1 MPAKITF
8 ICLIHSVVER
18 DSNDY
23 IIREG
28 IAVLRKEDN
37 ASMNIKV
44 TSFIPKKKFV
54 PQWVPNFQSGDVL
67 RFTGKFA
74 LDEEP
79 PHNNILEVII
89 FTSNTIHIICYI
101 F

>member
-54 PQWVPNFQSGDVL
+54 PQ
-67 RFTGKFA
+67 
-74 LDEEP
+74 
-79 PHNNILEVII
+79 
-89 FTSNTIHIICYI
+89 
-101 F
+101 